1 MKRQFISLVSAAW
14 LLAAWLAAP
23 VVAQE
28 TNEDLRQ
35 EIAALKQGQEDIQR
49 QIDLEKEINE
59 LKQGQEEI
67 KKQLEE
73 LKKLVQ
79 QRPAAAPRPSG
90 PNVEGKVFNLG
101 DNPVKGAQTAKLT
114 LVEFTDYQ

>member
-1 MKRQFISLVSAAW
+1 MKKRSISLVSAAW
-14 LLAAWLAAP
+14 LLTAWLSAP

-28 TNEDLRQ
+28 TDEELQQDM
-35 EIAALKQGQEDIQR
+35 EA
-49 QIDLEKEINE
+49 

-79 QRPAAAPRPSG
+79 QRPAAAARPSG
-90 PNVEGKVFNLG
+90 PNVKGKVFNLG